1 MRTGSGELTGMKFS
15 TPVKKSAGPVDS
27 RRGGVS
33 PVRGCRF
40 QVESQALNIL
50 AESRSLILRPP
61 LLGGS
66 VGLQAGEKK
75 LAK

>member
-1 MRTGSGELTGMKFS
+1 MRTGSGELTATEFT

-27 RRGGVS
+27 RSGGVS
-33 PVRGCRF
+33 PACGCRF

-66 VGLQAGEKK
+66 VGLQAREKK